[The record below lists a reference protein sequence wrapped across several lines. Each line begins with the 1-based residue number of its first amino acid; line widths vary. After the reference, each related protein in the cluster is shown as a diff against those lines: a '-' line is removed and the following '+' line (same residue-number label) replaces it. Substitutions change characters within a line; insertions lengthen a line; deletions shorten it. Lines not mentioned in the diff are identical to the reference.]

1 MIEILKKQ
9 WFVIL
14 IALIFVSFAIFY
26 AYDTNKDKLPGKS
39 VDSQDLVASVSGKN
53 ISAED
58 VYKDLKNSMGGSVMY
73 LYFERAV
80 VDQSVDTTS
89 KLKEEAQTKAKAYR
103 QQVEAQYG
111 TDTDEFL
118 RKGLNSIGYG
128 ADELEDYFLHYLKV
142 DKLTNSYI
150 EKHLKKL
157 FEPIYKEKNPRVVSH
172 ILIKMEDPKNPTEK
186 ELKKVKKVEDAL
198 AKGEDFAKVAKKYSD
213 DAGSKAAGGNLGYAD
228 TDTSF
233 VQAFKDKAFAMKE
246 GEVSDWVQ
254 VSSTDYNGW
263 HKIKIDETDMNTIM
277 KDKNAKEGLYKAIQ
291 TANPE
296 MRSTIIWE
304 QAKKLKIDF
313 KDKELKKALMDYMG
327 IKE

>member
-39 VDSQDLVASVSGKN
+39 VDGQDLVASVSDKN

-186 ELKKVKKVEDAL
+186 ELKKVKRLK
-198 AKGEDFAKVAKKYSD
+198 
-213 DAGSKAAGGNLGYAD
+213 
-228 TDTSF
+228 THW
-233 VQAFKDKAFAMKE
+233 QKE
-246 GEVSDWVQ
+246 K
-254 VSSTDYNGW
+254 T
-263 HKIKIDETDMNTIM
+263 
-277 KDKNAKEGLYKAIQ
+277 L
-291 TANPE
+291 P
-296 MRSTIIWE
+296 R
-304 QAKKLKIDF
+304 
-313 KDKELKKALMDYMG
+313 
-327 IKE
+327 

>member
-1 MIEILKKQ
+1 M
-9 WFVIL
+9 
-14 IALIFVSFAIFY
+14 
-26 AYDTNKDKLPGKS
+26 
-39 VDSQDLVASVSGKN
+39 
-53 ISAED
+53 
-58 VYKDLKNSMGGSVMY
+58 YK
-73 LYFERAV
+73 RQV

-142 DKLTNSYI
+142 DKLTNNYI

-172 ILIKMEDPKNPTEK
+172 ILIKMEDSKNPTEK
-186 ELKKVKKVEDAL
+186 ELKKIKKVEEAL

-213 DAGSKAAGGNLGYAD
+213 DTGSKAAGGNLGYAD

-254 VSSTDYNGW
+254 VSSTAVSYT
-263 HKIKIDETDMNTIM
+263 HLHVSSRPMITFTMPPI
-277 KDKNAKEGLYKAIQ
+277 NATVNK
-291 TANPE
+291 
-296 MRSTIIWE
+296 
-304 QAKKLKIDF
+304 
-313 KDKELKKALMDYMG
+313 
-327 IKE
+327 